1 MNAPM
6 DQFKKPWT
14 ASPDGYRVPY
24 AVFTDQAYYDQ
35 EQEHIFR
42 GETWSFVGLEA
53 ELPNK
58 GDFKS
63 TTIGDTPVIVTRDQ
77 TGQLRVFKNLCMH
90 RGALLVREPRG
101 NVKSFDCVYHQWSFD
116 LTGALRGVP
125 MRRGVR
131 GDGGMPAAFDMV
143 NFGLDAL
150 RVESLNGV
158 IFASFS
164 RTVESLASY
173 LGAEIV
179 ETIQRIF
186 NRPIRIMGDYHQY
199 IHGNWKLYA
208 ENTRDPY
215 HGSLLHLFHNTF
227 GIYRATTQ
235 SGVSHMDA
243 TKRHSLLKVK
253 PYAATSNESDDN
265 EVYKDVR
272 SYNTEFHLQ
281 DASVLAGRKEFDDG
295 VTLIINAIFPN
306 LLLQQ
311 IANTLAVRQSVTY
324 APDAF
329 EIVWTL
335 FGYADDDE
343 EMQMIRMK
351 QANLIG
357 PAGLI
362 SMEDGEAVE
371 IVQDAVVRDGKMTSI
386 LAMGGGHSCNTEH
399 MITEGPIIGF
409 WENYCR
415 YLGLTSERAE

>member
-6 DQFKKPWT
+6 TQFAKPWV
-14 ASPDGYRVPY
+14 ANPDGYRVPY
-24 AVFTDQAYYDQ
+24 EVFTDQAYYEQ

-42 GETWSFVGLEA
+42 GETWSFVGLDA
-53 ELPNK
+53 ELPNN

-63 TTIGDTPVIVTRDQ
+63 TAIGDTPVIVTRDQ
-77 TGQLRVFKNLCMH
+77 NGQLHVFKNLCMH
-90 RGALLVREPRG
+90 RGALLVRESRG

-131 GDGGMPAAFDMV
+131 GEGGMPPAFDMA

-150 RVESLNGV
+150 RVEVMNGL

-164 RTVESLASY
+164 KTVEPLADY
-173 LGAEIV
+173 LGEGIV
-179 ETIQRIF
+179 ANIQRIF
-186 NRPIRIMGDYHQY
+186 NRPIRIMGDYRQY

-215 HGSLLHLFHNTF
+215 HGSLLHLFHSTF
-227 GIYRATTQ
+227 GLYRATQKGFTY
-235 SGVSHMDA
+235 MDPSN
-243 TKRHSLLKVK
+243 RHSLLKATAS
-253 PYAATSNESDDN
+253 AAPTSASEDQ

-272 SYNTEFHLQ
+272 SYNTEFRLQ
-281 DASVLAGRKEFDDG
+281 DASILAGRPEFEDRASL
-295 VTLIINAIFPN
+295 VINAIFPN
-306 LLLQQ
+306 LLIQQ
-311 IANTLAVRQSVTY
+311 IANCLAVRQSVTH
-324 APDAF
+324 APNAF

-351 QANLIG
+351 QSNLVG

-362 SMEDGEAVE
+362 SMEDGEAIE
-371 IVQDAVVRDGKMTSI
+371 IVQDAVIRDGKKTSV
-386 LAMGGGHSCNTEH
+386 LAMGGVHAGSVDH

-409 WENYCR
+409 WENYAR
-415 YLGLTSERAE
+415 YLKLGAGLKK

>member
-1 MNAPM
+1 MNAPTENFE
-6 DQFKKPWT
+6 QRWT
-14 ASPDGYRVPY
+14 SSPEGFRVPY
-24 AVFTDQAYYDQ
+24 EVFTDRAYYDR
-35 EQEHIFR
+35 EQEKIFR

-58 GDFKS
+58 GDFKA
-63 TTIGDTPVIVTRDQ
+63 TAIGDTPVIVTRDQ
-77 TGQLRVFKNLCMH
+77 TGQIRVFKNRCAH

-101 NVKSFDCVYHQWSFD
+101 NAKSFDCVYHQWSFD

-131 GDGGMPAAFDMV
+131 GEGGMPPAFDMA

-150 RVESLNGV
+150 RVEALNGV

-164 RTVESLASY
+164 STVEPLLDY
-173 LGAEIV
+173 LGEEV
-179 ETIQRIF
+179 VDTIKRIF
-186 NRPIRIMGDYHQY
+186 NRPIRIMGDQRQY
-199 IHGNWKLYA
+199 VHGNWKLYA

-227 GIYRATTQ
+227 GLYRATQ

-243 TKRHSLLKVK
+243 SKRHSVLKVVAT
-253 PYAATSNESDDN
+253 AAPASESEDK

-272 SYNTEFHLQ
+272 SYNTDFHLQ
-281 DASVLAGRKEFDDG
+281 DPSILAGRKEFDDG
-295 VTLIINAIFPN
+295 STLIINAIFPN

-335 FGYADDDE
+335 FGYEDDDE

-351 QANLIG
+351 QSNLIG

-371 IVQDAVVRDGKMTSI
+371 IVQEAVVRDGKKTSL
-386 LAMGGGHSCNTEH
+386 LAMGGGRAENVEH
-399 MITEGPIIGF
+399 MITEAPIIGF

-415 YLGLTSERAE
+415 YLGITQSRRE

>member
-6 DQFKKPWT
+6 TQFAKPWV
-14 ASPDGYRVPY
+14 ANPDGYRVPY
-24 AVFTDQAYYDQ
+24 EVFTDQAYYDQ

-42 GETWSFVGLEA
+42 GETWSFVGLDA
-53 ELPNK
+53 ELPNR

-63 TTIGDTPVIVTRDQ
+63 TAIGDTPVIVTRDQ
-77 TGQLRVFKNLCMH
+77 TGQLHVFKNLCMH
-90 RGALLVREPRG
+90 RGALLVRESRG

-131 GDGGMPAAFDMV
+131 GEGGMPPAFDMA

-150 RVESLNGV
+150 RVEVMNGL

-164 RTVESLASY
+164 KTVEPLADY
-173 LGAEIV
+173 LGEGIV
-179 ETIQRIF
+179 ANIQRIF
-186 NRPIRIMGDYHQY
+186 NRPIRIMGDYRQY

-215 HGSLLHLFHNTF
+215 HGSLLHLFHSTF
-227 GIYRATTQ
+227 GLYRATQKGFTY
-235 SGVSHMDA
+235 MDPSN
-243 TKRHSLLKVK
+243 RHSLLKATAS
-253 PYAATSNESDDN
+253 AAPTSASEDQ

-281 DASVLAGRKEFDDG
+281 DASILAGRPEFEDRASL
-295 VTLIINAIFPN
+295 VINAIFPN
-306 LLLQQ
+306 LLIQQ
-311 IANTLAVRQSVTY
+311 IANCLAVRQSVTH
-324 APDAF
+324 APNAF

-351 QANLIG
+351 QSNLVG

-371 IVQDAVVRDGKMTSI
+371 IVQDAVIRDGKKTSV
-386 LAMGGGHSCNTEH
+386 LAMGGVHSGSVDH

-409 WENYCR
+409 WENYAR
-415 YLGLTSERAE
+415 YLKLGSELKK

>member
-6 DQFKKPWT
+6 TQFAKPWV
-14 ASPDGYRVPY
+14 ANPDGYRVPY
-24 AVFTDQAYYDQ
+24 EVFTDQAYYEQ

-42 GETWSFVGLEA
+42 GETWSFVGLDA
-53 ELPNK
+53 ELPNN

-63 TTIGDTPVIVTRDQ
+63 TAIGDTPVIVTRDQ
-77 TGQLRVFKNLCMH
+77 NGQLHVFKNLCMH
-90 RGALLVREPRG
+90 RGALLVRESRG

-131 GDGGMPAAFDMV
+131 GEGGMPAAFDMA

-150 RVESLNGV
+150 RVEVMNGL

-164 RTVESLASY
+164 KTVEPLADY
-173 LGAEIV
+173 LGEGIV
-179 ETIQRIF
+179 ANIQRIF
-186 NRPIRIMGDYHQY
+186 NRPIRIMGDYRQY

-215 HGSLLHLFHNTF
+215 HGSLLHLFHSTF
-227 GIYRATTQ
+227 GLYRATQKGFTY
-235 SGVSHMDA
+235 MDPSN
-243 TKRHSLLKVK
+243 RHSLLKATAS
-253 PYAATSNESDDN
+253 AAPTSASEDQ

-272 SYNTEFHLQ
+272 SYNTEFRLQ
-281 DASVLAGRKEFDDG
+281 DASILAGRPEFEDRASL
-295 VTLIINAIFPN
+295 VINAIFPN
-306 LLLQQ
+306 LLIQQ
-311 IANTLAVRQSVTY
+311 IANCLAVRQSVTH
-324 APDAF
+324 APNAF

-351 QANLIG
+351 QSNLVG

-362 SMEDGEAVE
+362 SMEDGEAIE
-371 IVQDAVVRDGKMTSI
+371 IVQDAVIRDGKKTSV
-386 LAMGGGHSCNTEH
+386 LAMGGVHAGSVDH

-409 WENYCR
+409 WENYAR
-415 YLGLTSERAE
+415 YLKLGAGLKK

>member
-6 DQFKKPWT
+6 APFAKPWV
-14 ASPDGYRVPY
+14 ANPDGYRVPY
-24 AVFTDQAYYDQ
+24 EVFTDQAYYDQ

-42 GETWSFVGLEA
+42 DETWSFVGLDA

-63 TTIGDTPVIVTRDQ
+63 TAIGDTPVIVTRDQ
-77 TGQLRVFKNLCMH
+77 TGQLHVFKNLCMH
-90 RGALLVREPRG
+90 RGALLVRESRG

-131 GDGGMPAAFDMV
+131 GEGGMSPAFDMA

-150 RVESLNGV
+150 RVEVMNGL

-164 RTVESLASY
+164 KSVEPLADY
-173 LGAEIV
+173 LGEGIV
-179 ETIQRIF
+179 ANIQRIF
-186 NRPIRIMGDYHQY
+186 NRPIRIMGDYRQY

-215 HGSLLHLFHNTF
+215 HGSLLHLFHSTF
-227 GIYRATTQ
+227 GLYRATQKGFTY
-235 SGVSHMDA
+235 MDPSN
-243 TKRHSLLKVK
+243 RHSLLKATAS
-253 PYAATSNESDDN
+253 AAPTSASEDQ
-265 EVYKDVR
+265 EVYKNVR

-281 DASVLAGRKEFDDG
+281 DASVLAGRPEFEDRASL
-295 VTLIINAIFPN
+295 VINAIFPN
-306 LLLQQ
+306 LLIQQ
-311 IANTLAVRQSVTY
+311 IANCLAVRQSVTH
-324 APDAF
+324 APNAF

-351 QANLIG
+351 QSNLVG

-362 SMEDGEAVE
+362 SMEDGEAIE
-371 IVQDAVVRDGKMTSI
+371 IVQDAVIRDGKKTSV
-386 LAMGGGHSCNTEH
+386 LAMGGVHAGSVDH

-409 WENYCR
+409 WENYAR
-415 YLGLTSERAE
+415 YLKLGDELKK

>member
-1 MNAPM
+1 MNASL
-6 DQFKKPWT
+6 DQFEKCWP
-14 ASPDGYRVPY
+14 AGQEGFRVPY
-24 AVFTDQAYYDQ
+24 EAFTDRAYYDQ
-35 EQEHIFR
+35 EQEKIFR
-42 GETWSFVGLEA
+42 GETWSFVGLDA

-58 GDFKS
+58 GDFKA
-63 TTIGDTPVIVTRDQ
+63 TAIGDTPVIVTRDQ
-77 TGQLRVFKNLCMH
+77 GGKIRVFKNRCAH

-101 NVKSFDCVYHQWSFD
+101 NKKSFDCVYHQWSFD

-131 GDGGMPAAFDMV
+131 GQGGMPPEFDMA

-150 RVESLNGV
+150 RVETLNGV

-164 RTVESLASY
+164 STVEPLVDY
-173 LGAEIV
+173 LGEEV
-179 ETIQRIF
+179 VGTVQKIF
-186 NRPIRIMGDYHQY
+186 NRPIRVIGDHRQY
-199 IHGNWKLYA
+199 VHGNWKLYA

-227 GIYRATTQ
+227 GLYRATQ

-243 TKRHSLLKVK
+243 SKRHSILKVVAT
-253 PYAATSNESDDN
+253 AAPANESEDK
-265 EVYKDVR
+265 EVYKNVR
-272 SYNTEFHLQ
+272 SYNTSFHLQ
-281 DASVLAGRKEFDDG
+281 DPSVLAGRKEFDDG
-295 VTLIINAIFPN
+295 STLIINAIFPN

-335 FGYADDDE
+335 FGYEDDDE

-351 QANLIG
+351 QSNLIG
-357 PAGLI
+357 PAGFI

-371 IVQDAVVRDGKMTSI
+371 IIQEAVVRDGQKTSI
-386 LAMGGGHSCNTEH
+386 LAMGGGHSANVDH
-399 MITEGPIIGF
+399 LITESPIIGF

-415 YLGLTSERAE
+415 YLGITQRTVE

>member
-6 DQFKKPWT
+6 TQFAKPWV
-14 ASPDGYRVPY
+14 ANPDGYRVPY
-24 AVFTDQAYYDQ
+24 EVFTDQAYYDQ

-53 ELPNK
+53 ELPNR

-63 TTIGDTPVIVTRDQ
+63 TAIGDTPVIVTRDQ
-77 TGQLRVFKNLCMH
+77 NGQLHVFKNLCMH
-90 RGALLVREPRG
+90 RGALLVRESRG
-101 NVKSFDCVYHQWSFD
+101 NTKSFDCVYHQWSFD

-131 GDGGMPAAFDMV
+131 GEGGMPPAFDMA

-150 RVESLNGV
+150 RVEVMNGLV
-158 IFASFS
+158 FASFS
-164 RTVESLASY
+164 KTVESLADY
-173 LGAEIV
+173 LGEGIV
-179 ETIQRIF
+179 ANIQRIF
-186 NRPIRIMGDYHQY
+186 NRPIRIMGDYRQY

-215 HGSLLHLFHNTF
+215 HGSLLHLFHSTF
-227 GIYRATTQ
+227 GLYRATQ
-235 SGVSHMDA
+235 KGVTYMDPSN
-243 TKRHSLLKVK
+243 RHSLLKATAS
-253 PYAATSNESDDN
+253 AAPTSASEDQ

-272 SYNTEFHLQ
+272 SYNTDFHLQ
-281 DASVLAGRKEFDDG
+281 DASILAGRPEFEDRASL
-295 VTLIINAIFPN
+295 VINAIFPN
-306 LLLQQ
+306 LLIQQ
-311 IANTLAVRQSVTY
+311 IANCLAVRQSVTH
-324 APDAF
+324 APNAF

-351 QANLIG
+351 QSNLVG

-371 IVQDAVVRDGKMTSI
+371 IVQDAVIRDGKKTSV
-386 LAMGGGHSCNTEH
+386 LAMGGVHAGSVDH
-399 MITEGPIIGF
+399 MITEAPIIGF
-409 WENYCR
+409 WENYAR
-415 YLGLTSERAE
+415 YLNLGADLKK

>member
-6 DQFKKPWT
+6 TPFAKPWV
-14 ASPDGYRVPY
+14 ANPDGYRVPY
-24 AVFTDQAYYDQ
+24 EVFTDQVYYDQ

-42 GETWSFVGLEA
+42 GETWSFVGLDA
-53 ELPNK
+53 ELPNN

-63 TTIGDTPVIVTRDQ
+63 TAIGDTPVIVTRDQ
-77 TGQLRVFKNLCMH
+77 TGQLHVFKNLCMH
-90 RGALLVREPRG
+90 RGALLVRESRG

-131 GDGGMPAAFDMV
+131 GEGGMSPAFDMA

-150 RVESLNGV
+150 RVEVMNGL

-164 RTVESLASY
+164 KSVEPLTEY
-173 LGAEIV
+173 LGEGIV
-179 ETIQRIF
+179 DNIQRIF
-186 NRPIRIMGDYHQY
+186 NRPIRIMGDYRQY

-215 HGSLLHLFHNTF
+215 HGSLLHLFHSTF
-227 GIYRATTQ
+227 GLYRATQKGFTY
-235 SGVSHMDA
+235 MDPSN
-243 TKRHSLLKVK
+243 RHSLLKATAS
-253 PYAATSNESDDN
+253 AALTSASENQ

-281 DASVLAGRKEFDDG
+281 DASVLAGRPEFEDRASL
-295 VTLIINAIFPN
+295 VINAIFPN
-306 LLLQQ
+306 LLIQQ
-311 IANTLAVRQSVTY
+311 IANCLAVRQSVTH
-324 APDAF
+324 APNAF

-351 QANLIG
+351 QSNLVG

-362 SMEDGEAVE
+362 SMEDGEAIE
-371 IVQDAVVRDGKMTSI
+371 IVQDAVIRDGKKTSV
-386 LAMGGGHSCNTEH
+386 LAMGGVRAGSVDH

-409 WENYCR
+409 WENYVR
-415 YLGLTSERAE
+415 YLKLGDELKK

>member
-6 DQFKKPWT
+6 TQFAKPWV
-14 ASPDGYRVPY
+14 ANPDGYRVPY
-24 AVFTDQAYYDQ
+24 EVFTDQVYYDQ

-42 GETWSFVGLEA
+42 GETWSFVGLDA
-53 ELPNK
+53 ELPNN

-63 TTIGDTPVIVTRDQ
+63 TAIGDTPVIVTRDP
-77 TGQLRVFKNLCMH
+77 TGQLHVFKNLCMH
-90 RGALLVREPRG
+90 RGALLVRESRG

-131 GDGGMPAAFDMV
+131 GQGGMPPAFDMA

-150 RVESLNGV
+150 RVEVMNGL

-164 RTVESLASY
+164 KSVEPLTEY
-173 LGAEIV
+173 LGEGIV
-179 ETIQRIF
+179 DNIQRIF
-186 NRPIRIMGDYHQY
+186 NRPIRIMGDYRQY

-215 HGSLLHLFHNTF
+215 HGSLLHLFHSTF
-227 GIYRATTQ
+227 GLYRATQ
-235 SGVSHMDA
+235 KGFAYMDPSN
-243 TKRHSLLKVK
+243 RHSLLKATAS
-253 PYAATSNESDDN
+253 AAPTSASENQ

-281 DASVLAGRKEFDDG
+281 DASVLAGRPEFEDRASL
-295 VTLIINAIFPN
+295 VINAIFPN
-306 LLLQQ
+306 LLIQQ
-311 IANTLAVRQSVTY
+311 IANCLAVRQSVTH
-324 APDAF
+324 APNAF

-351 QANLIG
+351 QSNLVG

-362 SMEDGEAVE
+362 SMEDGEAIE
-371 IVQDAVVRDGKMTSI
+371 IVQDAVIRDGKKTSV
-386 LAMGGGHSCNTEH
+386 LAMGGVHAGSVDH

-409 WENYCR
+409 WENYAR
-415 YLGLTSERAE
+415 YLKLGDELKK

>member
-6 DQFKKPWT
+6 TQFAKPWV
-14 ASPDGYRVPY
+14 ANPDGYRVPY
-24 AVFTDQAYYDQ
+24 EVFTDQAYYDQ

-42 GETWSFVGLEA
+42 GETWSFVGLDA
-53 ELPNK
+53 ELPNN

-63 TTIGDTPVIVTRDQ
+63 TAIGDTPVIVTRDQ
-77 TGQLRVFKNLCMH
+77 TGQLHVFKNLCMH
-90 RGALLVREPRG
+90 RGALLVRESRG

-131 GDGGMPAAFDMV
+131 GEGGMPPAFDMA

-150 RVESLNGV
+150 RVEVMNGL

-164 RTVESLASY
+164 KSVEPLADY
-173 LGAEIV
+173 LGEGIV
-179 ETIQRIF
+179 ANIQRIF
-186 NRPIRIMGDYHQY
+186 NRPIRIMGDYRQY

-208 ENTRDPY
+208 ENVRDPY
-215 HGSLLHLFHNTF
+215 HGSLLHLFHSTF
-227 GIYRATTQ
+227 GLYRATQKGFTY
-235 SGVSHMDA
+235 MDPSN
-243 TKRHSLLKVK
+243 RHSLLKATAS
-253 PYAATSNESDDN
+253 AAPTSASEDQ

-272 SYNTEFHLQ
+272 SYNTEFRLQ
-281 DASVLAGRKEFDDG
+281 DASILAGRPEFEDRASL
-295 VTLIINAIFPN
+295 VINAIFPN
-306 LLLQQ
+306 LLIQQ
-311 IANTLAVRQSVTY
+311 IANCLAVRQSVTH
-324 APDAF
+324 APNAF

-351 QANLIG
+351 QSNLVG

-362 SMEDGEAVE
+362 SMEDGEAIE
-371 IVQDAVVRDGKMTSI
+371 IVQDAVIRDGKKTSV
-386 LAMGGGHSCNTEH
+386 LAMGGVHSGSVNH

-409 WENYCR
+409 WENYAR
-415 YLGLTSERAE
+415 YLNLGAGLKK

>member
-6 DQFKKPWT
+6 APFNKPWVS
-14 ASPDGYRVPY
+14 SPDGFRVPY
-24 AVFTDQAYYDQ
+24 EVFTDQSYYDK
-35 EQEHIFR
+35 EQEKIFR

-58 GDFKS
+58 GDFKA
-63 TTIGDTPVIVTRDQ
+63 TAIGDTPVIVTRDQ
-77 TGQLRVFKNLCMH
+77 AGQIRVFKNRCAH

-116 LTGALRGVP
+116 LTGTLRGVP

-131 GDGGMPAAFDMV
+131 GQGGMPAEFDMA

-150 RVESLNGV
+150 RVETLNGV

-164 RTVESLASY
+164 STVEPLIDY
-173 LGAEIV
+173 LGEEVVA
-179 ETIQRIF
+179 TIQRIF
-186 NRPIRIMGDYHQY
+186 NRPIRIMGDQRQY
-199 IHGNWKLYA
+199 VHGNWKLYA

-227 GIYRATTQ
+227 GLYRATQAGTT
-235 SGVSHMDA
+235 HMDA
-243 TKRHSLLKVK
+243 SKRHSVIKVVAT
-253 PYAATSNESDDN
+253 AAPASESEDK

-272 SYNTEFHLQ
+272 SYNTDFHLQ
-281 DASVLAGRKEFDDG
+281 DPSILAGRKEFDDG
-295 VTLIINAIFPN
+295 STLIINAIFPN

-351 QANLIG
+351 QSNLIG

-371 IVQDAVVRDGKMTSI
+371 IVQEAVVRDGKKTSL
-386 LAMGGGHSCNTEH
+386 LAMGGGRAENVEH
-399 MITEGPIIGF
+399 MITEAPIIGF

-415 YLGLTSERAE
+415 YLGITQSRTE